1 MLNQTSPRNSLS
13 NLLVIIAAIAV
24 FAAGFAITRILTTT
38 QPQTAPSASENP
50 ASGGAAIV
58 NPPHRLQDF
67 TLTSHTGEPVS
78 LSDFRGKAVLLL
90 FGYTN
95 CPDVCPGTLAE
106 FVRVKRE
113 LGARADD
120 VAFVLVSV
128 DGRRDTPEVMADYLA
143 QFDADFVGL
152 TGSEDQL
159 RALGAEYG
167 LIFESTAVTTEP
179 DPIAQASD
187 HDHDAAHGSHAHGED
202 VQSDH
207 YFVNHTSPSFLIDPD
222 GYLRL
227 LYFVGTRGD
236 AMAAGVE
243 QILME
248 RDA

>member
-1 MLNQTSPRNSLS
+1 RKALDPGPRSWRLRNMGRVASPPPASTQVVETRRRKTRVGCPPQPPGQNKEKIMLNQTSPRNSLS

-113 LGARADD
+113 LGARAAD

-128 DGRRDTPEVMADYLA
+128 DRT
-143 QFDADFVGL
+143 
-152 TGSEDQL
+152 
-159 RALGAEYG
+159 
-167 LIFESTAVTTEP
+167 STRLN
-179 DPIAQASD
+179 S
-187 HDHDAAHGSHAHGED
+187 SH
-202 VQSDH
+202 
-207 YFVNHTSPSFLIDPD
+207 
-222 GYLRL
+222 
-227 LYFVGTRGD
+227 
-236 AMAAGVE
+236 
-243 QILME
+243 
-248 RDA
+248 

>member
-1 MLNQTSPRNSLS
+1 MNRLGLY
-13 NLLVIIAAIAV
+13 AI
-24 FAAGFAITRILTTT
+24 
-38 QPQTAPSASENP
+38 
-50 ASGGAAIV
+50 GAALGLALALGVGWAVMNAQPAYNGVLID
-58 NPPHRLQDF
+58 PPAPAADF
-67 TLTSHTGEPVS
+67 TLTDQNGQEYT
-78 LSDFRGKAVLLL
+78 LADRRGRAVLVF

-113 LGARADD
+113 LGVRADD

-128 DGRRDTPEVMADYLA
+128 DGRRDTPEVIADYLA

-152 TGSEDQL
+152 TGSEDEL

-167 LIFESTAVTTEP
+167 LIFESTAAAAEQDHSTHE
-179 DPIAQASD
+179 SD
-187 HDHDAAHGSHAHGED
+187 HDHDKAHGSHAHGED

-248 RDA
+248 RGA